1 MPQGEGDDEDAG
13 EFVQKA
19 EALLDEVR
27 GKADITKSLNNSF
40 KLKTTKHHQD
50 GFYLPAHHKT
60 RH

>member
-27 GKADITKSLNNSF
+27 GKADITKSLNSF

-50 GFYLPAHHKT
+50 GLYLPAHHKS